1 MGKNEHRKP
10 FGYGPLYVLMGGC
23 LGVVIAIMMT
33 LIIPPKSEEEEQTA
47 GNGLLQTEVSE
58 ASGEE
63 LNIDEASTEEMGDP
77 LVEESL
83 ESEVSQDPEEE
94 QMTEE
99 LPSEE
104 SVFVVSDKSYF
115 DDALFIGD
123 SRTAG
128 LQIYG
133 TLDNADYFASAGLN
147 LYTVNSVKVEV
158 EKGKKIKLEQMLE
171 ENVYGKVYIMLG
183 INELGYDF
191 DTTVA
196 KYQAFIEYIFEKQP
210 QTIIYVCANM
220 HVNSLRNELDEI
232 HNNAAINRMNEQIS
246 RFADGERVF
255 YLDVNPLFDDEY
267 GNLSQ
272 EYISDD
278 THLMGMYYATWCD
291 WYAQNTVVIE
301 N

>member
-278 THLMGMYYATWCD
+278 THLMGMYYTTWCD
-291 WYAQNTVVIE
+291 WYCQNTVLIE